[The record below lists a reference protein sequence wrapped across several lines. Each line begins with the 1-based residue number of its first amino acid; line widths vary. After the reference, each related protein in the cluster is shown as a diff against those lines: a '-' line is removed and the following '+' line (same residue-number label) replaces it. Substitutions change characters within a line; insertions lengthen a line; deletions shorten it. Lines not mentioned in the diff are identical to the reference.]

1 MSFAPCDS
9 QTDRRS
15 SNYGHAPRQ
24 IDLGKNEVRSVE
36 LGQDTV
42 MLRVRSGLC
51 WITIEGDQTDY
62 AAVEGDALSFAG
74 PGLLVIQALSSGGSV
89 EIIPLR

>member
-1 MSFAPCDS
+1 MNFAPCD
-9 QTDRRS
+9 TDRQTRRRVLAP
-15 SNYGHAPRQ
+15 GHVVL
-24 IDLGKNEVRSVE
+24 DKNEVHSVE

-42 MLRVRSGLC
+42 TLRVRSGLC

-74 PGLLVIQALSSGGSV
+74 PGLLVIQALSAEASV
-89 EIIPLR
+89 ELIPLD

>member
-1 MSFAPCDS
+1 MNFAPCDS
-9 QTDRRS
+9 ETGRRAS
-15 SNYGHAPRQ
+15 GRVLTPCHFE
-24 IDLGKNEVRSVE
+24 LEKNEVRS
-36 LGQDTV
+36 LDLAHDTV

-74 PGLLVIQALSSGGSV
+74 PGLLVVQALSPDSSV
-89 EIIPLR
+89 EIIPLQ